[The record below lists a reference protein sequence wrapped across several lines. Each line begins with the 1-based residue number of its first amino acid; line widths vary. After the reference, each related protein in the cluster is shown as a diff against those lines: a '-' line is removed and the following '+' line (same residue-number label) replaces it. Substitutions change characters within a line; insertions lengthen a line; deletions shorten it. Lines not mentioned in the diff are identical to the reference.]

1 MIQNINDLLNHYE
14 KHKIKVMKR
23 HGEMPTEKR
32 EVLVCAGTGC
42 MSSKSMDLIDNL
54 KEAINDH
61 NLDIDVHGT
70 GCFGFCEKG
79 PIVKVMPD
87 DTFYSQVKPSD
98 AAGIVESHL
107 VNDEVFTKK
116 LYTNPETKQ
125 KAEKTSDIPFYA
137 KQVRIALRN
146 CGFIDAECIDEYI
159 GTLGYQGLYKA
170 LQMTPQEVIDVVKA
184 SGLRG
189 RGGGG
194 FPTGLKW
201 QFASNNETD
210 VKYMVCNADEGD
222 PGAFMDRSILEG
234 DPSSVIE
241 AMAIGAYAIGANYG
255 YVYVRAEYPTAVNR
269 LQKAIEQAREYGLLG
284 ENILGTGFNYDME
297 IRLGAGAFV
306 CGEET
311 ALIASIEGER
321 GMPRTK
327 PPFPAN
333 EGLWGAPTI
342 INNVETYAV
351 IPQIIMNG
359 ADWFK
364 SIGTEKSSGTKVFAL
379 GGKVKNTGLIEVP
392 MGITLRE
399 IIYDIGGGMTKNRKF
414 KAVLTGG
421 PSGGCLSEQH
431 LDEIVDFD
439 HLKELGSM
447 MGSGG
452 MIVLDDKSCMVDIA
466 KFYIDFMVDESC
478 GKCTPCREGTIQ
490 MYDILNKIT
499 SGKATIED
507 IDLLEAVA
515 HSTVNTSLCGLGQTA
530 PNPILSTLQY
540 FREEYIDH
548 IENHKCE
555 ASVCKDLISKY
566 VITDACTGCTICAKN
581 CPVQCISGERKSL
594 HVIDHDACIL
604 CGDCFSR
611 CPFDAI
617 VTE

>member
-1 MIQNINDLLNHYE
+1 MIKNIQDLMKHYE
-14 KHKIKVMKR
+14 EHKGKVLQR
-23 HGEMPTEKR
+23 GGELETDKK

-42 MSSKSMDLIDNL
+42 MSSKSMKLIDNL
-54 KEAINDH
+54 KEAIREH
-61 NLDIDVHGT
+61 NLDIEVHGT

-87 DTFYSQVKPSD
+87 DTFYSQVKPDD
-98 AAGIVESHL
+98 AKKIVESHL
-107 VNDEVFTKK
+107 VKGEVYKRKLYINPDTKK
-116 LYTNPETKQ
+116 Q
-125 KAEKTSDIPFYA
+125 AQSTSEIPFYA

-146 CGFIDAECIDEYI
+146 CGFIDALSLDEYI
-159 GTLGYQGLYKA
+159 GTGGYQGLYKA
-170 LQMTPQEVIDVVKA
+170 LSMEPQEVIDIVKE

-201 QFASNNETD
+201 QFAANNETD
-210 VKYMVCNADEGD
+210 TKYILCNADEGD

-234 DPSSVIE
+234 DPSSVVE
-241 AMAIGAYAIGANYG
+241 AMAIGAYAIGADMG
-255 YVYVRAEYPTAVNR
+255 YVYVRAEYPTAVER
-269 LQKAIEQAREYGLLG
+269 LQNAIDLAKEYGLLG
-284 ENILGTGFNYDME
+284 ENILGTGFNFDLE

-333 EGLWGAPTI
+333 SGLWGAPTI
-342 INNVETYAV
+342 INNVETFAV
-351 IPQIIMNG
+351 VPQIIMNG
-359 ADWFK
+359 AEWFNT
-364 SIGTEKSSGTKVFAL
+364 IGTEKSSGTKVFAL

-431 LDEIVDFD
+431 LDEYVDFD

-490 MYDILNKIT
+490 MYEILNNIT
-499 SGKATIED
+499 SGKAKLED
-507 IDLLEAVA
+507 LDLLEELAI
-515 HSTVNTSLCGLGQTA
+515 STVNTSLCGLGQTA
-530 PNPILSTLQY
+530 PNPILSTLKY
-540 FREEYIDH
+540 FRHEYEEH
-548 IENHKCE
+548 ILNKKCE

-566 VITDACTGCTICAKN
+566 VITDACTGCTLCAQN
-581 CPVQCISGERKSL
+581 CPVQCISGDRKEQ
-594 HVIDHDACIL
+594 HIINNDACIL

-617 VTE
+617 ITE